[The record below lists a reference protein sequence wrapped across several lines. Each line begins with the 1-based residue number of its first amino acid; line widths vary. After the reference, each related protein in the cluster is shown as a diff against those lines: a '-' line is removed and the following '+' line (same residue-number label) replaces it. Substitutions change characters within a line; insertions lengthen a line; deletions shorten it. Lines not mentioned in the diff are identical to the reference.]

1 MSAPALTREQAAAFR
16 RVAEAGGNY
25 HPPPGGGEG
34 KRLGDALWRLEAL
47 GLVQWLGERKG
58 WRLTPAGEAR
68 RPELGVWR
76 GDGR

>member
-1 MSAPALTREQAAAFR
+1 MSAPALTPALVAAFR
-16 RVAEAGGNY
+16 RVAEAGGDY
-25 HPPPGGGEG
+25 HPPPGEEG

-58 WRLTPAGEAR
+58 WRLTPAGEAK

-76 GDGR
+76 ADGR